1 MERDA
6 VDQLRAIVRQIQEH
20 AGNQPPISRRDAGF
34 TLIEALIAMVILSV
48 ALLSMAQAFY
58 LGMQHMATSSANLI
72 AREKAREAVESVHTA
87 RDTRTITW
95 AQIRNVSNGGV
106 FLDGAQSLNAAGV
119 DGLVNT
125 ADDAAAG
132 VETQRAPGPNGTLG
146 DADDVLTA
154 LSGFQRRIEI
164 RELNP
169 VNAAL
174 REVVIT
180 IAYSVGP
187 QQRTYT
193 LRTFISSFS

>member
-1 MERDA
+1 
-6 VDQLRAIVRQIQEH
+6 
-20 AGNQPPISRRDAGF
+20 
-34 TLIEALIAMVILSV
+34 MVILSV
-48 ALLSMAQAFY
+48 ALLGLAQAFY

-106 FLDGAQSLNAAGV
+106 FLDGVQPLCAAGV

-132 VETQRAPGPNGTLG
+132 VETQQDPGSNGTLG
-146 DADDVLTA
+146 DADDVLTP
-154 LSGFQRRIEI
+154 LTGFQRRIEI

-169 VNAAL
+169 VNPAL
-174 REVVIT
+174 REILIT

>member
-1 MERDA
+1 MRH
-6 VDQLRAIVRQIQEH
+6 RQEH
-20 AGNQPPISRRDAGF
+20 VGDQPAISRRDAGF

-48 ALLSMAQAFY
+48 ALLGLAQAFY

-106 FLDGAQSLNAAGV
+106 FLDGARPLCAAGV

-132 VETQRAPGPNGTLG
+132 VETQKDPGPNGILG
-146 DADDVLTA
+146 DADDVLTP
-154 LSGFQRRIEI
+154 LIGFQRRIEI
-164 RELNP
+164 RELIP
-169 VNAAL
+169 VNPAL
-174 REVVIT
+174 REVLIT
-180 IAYSVGP
+180 ITYAVGP

-193 LRTFISSFS
+193 LRTFISSYS